1 MEWIVSNKNN
11 RIKLAVIT
19 AIVAFSTVF
28 LLTGAIMTQVYG
40 YEFLDPNVD
49 YGNNVD
55 NTAAQISDACIQE
68 RTDNKVVLND
78 EGLKDNL
85 VAQLTHVNFCDAIVQ
100 ALLES
105 NDGWYLD
112 SVSFKDGYVEK
123 IMRR

>member
-11 RIKLAVIT
+11 KIKLTIVVA
-19 AIVAFSTVF
+19 AVAFGTVF
-28 LLTGAIMTQVYG
+28 LLTGALLTSVYG
-40 YEFLDPNVD
+40 YEFLDPNID
-49 YGNNVD
+49 YGND
-55 NTAAQISDACIQE
+55 TYNTAAQISDACIQE

-78 EGLKDNL
+78 EGLDDNP
-85 VAQLTHVNFCDAIVQ
+85 VAKLIGINFCDAIVQ